1 MYKALVSIDG
11 DTAEDNVIEAYT
23 DGTLW
28 NGWTS
33 VCMTREQVS
42 EWLNASPYDY
52 RFLADGTLVIAY
64 DDRTEQIE
72 STPLPTDDG
81 QILEGYFMD
90 GYCFVELAQ
99 L

>member
-1 MYKALVSIDG
+1 MYKALASIDG
-11 DTAEDNVIEAYT
+11 DTAEDNVIECYT

-52 RFLADGTLVIAY
+52 RFDDDGTLLIAY
-64 DDRTEQIE
+64 DDRTEKIE

-81 QILEGYFMD
+81 QILEGYFLD

>member
-1 MYKALVSIDG
+1 MYRILASIDG
-11 DTAEDNVIEAYT
+11 DTAEDNVIECYT

-52 RFLADGTLVIAY
+52 RFLDNGTLVIAY
-64 DDRTEQIE
+64 DDRAERIE

-81 QILEGYFMD
+81 QILEGYFLD